1 MNVSLQLEGEHT
13 LRQWVRICIVHVN
26 VCTLLHLPHLFVCN
40 SISLSL
46 SLSLF
51 LSFLISFCVFIV
63 SGCLTQNLR
72 VKSMAGLDKERLET
86 TKKKA
91 KAVAVCGYIEGSDAL
106 AEIAVV
112 HIGSSKEGP
121 A

>member
-1 MNVSLQLEGEHT
+1 MFLCSLKESILYANGY
-13 LRQWVRICIVHVN
+13 VYV
-26 VCTLLHLPHLFVCN
+26 LFMQMYVLSFISLIFLCA
-40 SISLSL
+40 ILSLSL
-46 SLSLF
+46 SLSLSFF
-51 LSFLISFCVFIV
+51 LNFFLCVSV